1 MNLRQLPNAI
11 TLLRVASVLPLT
23 FAIDRGAHVLALAV
37 ASAAAL
43 SDALDGFLARRF
55 GWQTALGS
63 LLDPIA
69 DKVLLTGCFVAL
81 WSAGAVPGWL
91 LALVLG
97 RDAVIVAGALAYHR
111 FVAPVS
117 GDPTWLGKVTTA
129 LQLGFVLLQL
139 LDRAGLGVPVA
150 VLDAGLVM
158 VALATLASGIDYVV
172 RWGMRALRDGRS
184 AG

>member
-23 FAIDRGAHVLALAV
+23 FAIDRGAHGLALGV
-37 ASAAAL
+37 ACAAAL
-43 SDALDGFLARRF
+43 SDALDGLLARRF

-81 WSAGAVPGWL
+81 WSAGALPGWL

-97 RDAVIVAGALAYHR
+97 RDALIVAGALAYHR
-111 FVAPVS
+111 FVAPVT
-117 GDPTWLGKVTTA
+117 GDPTRIGKLTTA
-129 LQLGFVLLQL
+129 LQLGFVLLHL
-139 LDRAGLGVPVA
+139 LDRAGLGVPGA
-150 VLDAGLVM
+150 VLEASLVL
-158 VALATLASGIDYVV
+158 VALATFASGVDYVV
-172 RWGMRALRDGRS
+172 RWGMRALRGVRP